1 MGALD
6 LWELSVLP
14 MLLSNSGTWT
24 RISESSLD
32 MLDELQHM
40 FVRIILHLPVSTPKP
55 ILTFDTGLLSM
66 RHRVMAAKLNLSYYL
81 RFCGDNN
88 LAGQVYAEQL
98 RWGWPGLS
106 QEATAISEHLGICNV
121 NELAANEMSSV
132 MWKKLVSSAV
142 WKDNE
147 QYLHNKMGGKL
158 EDIKSDRFGRK
169 D

>member
-1 MGALD
+1 MFNLQ
-6 LWELSVLP
+6 VLP
-14 MLLSNSGTWT
+14 FPTNLKFQLLSGS
-24 RISESSLD
+24 I
-32 MLDELQHM
+32 
-40 FVRIILHLPVSTPKP
+40 
-55 ILTFDTGLLSM
+55 
-66 RHRVMAAKLNLSYYL
+66 
-81 RFCGDNN
+81 

-121 NELAANEMSSV
+121 NELAFNEMSSV

-158 EDIKSDRFGRK
+158 EDIESDSFGRK
-169 D
+169 AYLSNTSIEISRMMIKTDGLACESCNKVYTETQVLCYCAWHM